1 MSIVEHSVAW
11 AEGEMFESASIAAA
25 GALTISAGIAFRV
38 IGTTA
43 GAKAMLIPLLVA
55 GGIFLASGT
64 SGYFSNRARIAEFQE
79 AHSEDPEAF
88 VVEERARVE
97 GFSSLFLFTMIL
109 APSLFLIATL
119 IFVFTLNAHAR
130 AAAIAM
136 CIVGLAGLTIDFF
149 AKERAD
155 IYYAYL
161 SAEAE
166 PSS

>member
-109 APSLFLIATL
+109 GRAFSSSRRSSSCSPSTPTLAPPPSRCVSLDLPASPL
-119 IFVFTLNAHAR
+119 IFSRRNAPTFTMR
-130 AAAIAM
+130 
-136 CIVGLAGLTIDFF
+136 T
-149 AKERAD
+149 
-155 IYYAYL
+155 
-161 SAEAE
+161 
-166 PSS
+166 